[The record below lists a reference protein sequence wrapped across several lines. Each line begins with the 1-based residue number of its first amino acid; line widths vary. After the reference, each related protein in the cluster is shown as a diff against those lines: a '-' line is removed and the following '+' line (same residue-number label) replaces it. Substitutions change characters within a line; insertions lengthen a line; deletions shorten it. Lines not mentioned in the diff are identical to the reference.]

1 MSSQSFQ
8 SPQQAQATTPSRPC
22 ATCRHLQNLNCIT
35 EEQANACPHNYTGT
49 PANTP
54 ATSPSTRPVAN
65 TTTGALGVNNF
76 PTPIT
81 PTPPGPRGI
90 ITTVRGPFTPP
101 PPPPRLRP
109 PLNGRPPRDPI
120 DPRTHALNPH
130 RQGHRG
136 PWNTQYNRRRY
147 YGREYDPWS
156 LAERPVEDYGEA
168 MDDGRWREWLPA
180 PPAPEGGRR
189 RFVLAPVVNR
199 GGQGVQE
206 LEVGMARMARMG
218 LGQRQ
223 GGRDGEDGENR
234 LPEVAAPRYTAP
246 GEEEENTPPPE
257 YAEVAAAASGPGRR
271 AYPPTYDETI
281 LADIHPPQHHPTHHR
296 PPYHPPVDQAQRP
309 PQYQYQHQPHPDEIH
324 LHLFNPTHPV
334 TFDGKP
340 RPPPGYILRNP
351 QSRQAW
357 YDRHER
363 EPGLRQNARW
373 GRCAARGM
381 MEGRVLRVPGRL
393 GKGKKGGGEEVP
405 FELPSPRDG
414 ILNAEVKGGG
424 EEELLFEA
432 TGYDDGEDGD
442 DEA

>member
-1 MSSQSFQ
+1 
-8 SPQQAQATTPSRPC
+8 
-22 ATCRHLQNLNCIT
+22 
-35 EEQANACPHNYTGT
+35 
-49 PANTP
+49 
-54 ATSPSTRPVAN
+54 
-65 TTTGALGVNNF
+65 
-76 PTPIT
+76 
-81 PTPPGPRGI
+81 
-90 ITTVRGPFTPP
+90 
-101 PPPPRLRP
+101 
-109 PLNGRPPRDPI
+109 
-120 DPRTHALNPH
+120 
-130 RQGHRG
+130 
-136 PWNTQYNRRRY
+136 
-147 YGREYDPWS
+147 
-156 LAERPVEDYGEA
+156 
-168 MDDGRWREWLPA
+168 
-180 PPAPEGGRR
+180 
-189 RFVLAPVVNR
+189 
-199 GGQGVQE
+199 
-206 LEVGMARMARMG
+206 MARMG

-223 GGRDGEDGENR
+223 GGRDGEDGENG

-246 GEEEENTPPPE
+246 GEEENTPPPE
-257 YAEVAAAASGPGRR
+257 YAEVAAAASGSGRR

-296 PPYHPPVDQAQRP
+296 PPYYPPVDQAQRP
-309 PQYQYQHQPHPDEIH
+309 PQYQYQHQPHPDEIY
-324 LHLFNPTHPV
+324 LHLFKPTHPV

-357 YDRHER
+357 YDRYER

-424 EEELLFEA
+424 EEEVRGGEEARGEEEVNGPRCLDCLLELLFEA
-432 TGYDDGEDGD
+432 TAYDDGEDGD